1 MKTDETIKLIYAAF
15 AEREAEIADARHQ
28 QQSDADFI
36 TQLASKLA
44 GAEAEVIRLR
54 DDAERYRWIKQA
66 PSKVPDLP
74 ASFYF
79 YGLRYPCKA
88 ESLDAAI
95 DAARKK

>member
-54 DDAERYRWIKQA
+54 DDAERYRWIRQSEHGQ
-66 PSKVPDLP
+66 PRTRLMQYHQDIH
-74 ASFYF
+74 
-79 YGLRYPCKA
+79 
-88 ESLDAAI
+88 LDKAI
-95 DAARKK
+95 DAARKDTK